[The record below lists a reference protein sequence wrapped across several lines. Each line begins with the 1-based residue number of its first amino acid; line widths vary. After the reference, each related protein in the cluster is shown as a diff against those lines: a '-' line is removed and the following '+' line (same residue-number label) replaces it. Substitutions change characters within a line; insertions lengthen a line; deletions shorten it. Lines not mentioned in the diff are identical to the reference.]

1 MKKKISE
8 KTIKGLVLTL
18 KPNNAQKLLLDKHL
32 NDTRFIY
39 NQYVDEY
46 LKAIKEE
53 RLPNYKDYQDLRV
66 EHEFLKCSNAW
77 TLGCVLHK
85 FKQTNKINRTKRSKG
100 QHVGLVRFRSK
111 KSHSDYFYT
120 CVLKFSYNSDV
131 KSESYVKIEKIG
143 LVNFE
148 HKNIKSN
155 FLDGK
160 IKFGVV
166 KRTKTGE
173 YKISLCIEVNKV
185 YEDRKENNHI
195 GLDFSL
201 RDFFVDSFG
210 AKAPEFSTKR
220 SKMESLQKKID
231 SLNTAISKMRNKFKK
246 KRKTSVK
253 MYRLTIKR
261 NKLYEKVHNIQVDY
275 INKLSRDLCKHNELI
290 VLENLNLQEMSE
302 RTSYKDSKT
311 SSKGGN
317 HGKSIGLLQWSYFLN
332 KLEQN
337 AEKFGNVIVYADKF
351 FPSSQICSKC
361 GEIHSEMKNVTRRTL
376 ECKCGN
382 TIDRDYNSAINLL
395 KFGDTVVYNKS
406 HQTLGKAFSEY
417 KAFKCLDFSRSQST

>member
-8 KTIKGLVLTL
+8 KNIRGLVLTL
-18 KPNNAQKLLLDKHL
+18 RPDNAQKLLLDKHL
-32 NDTRFIY
+32 NGTRFIY
-39 NQYVDEY
+39 NQYVEEY
-46 LKAIKEE
+46 LKAIKEN
-53 RLPNYKDYQDLRV
+53 RLPNYKDYQVLRA
-66 EHEFLKCSNAW
+66 EHEFLKDSCAW
-77 TLGCVLHK
+77 TLQRVLYK

-100 QHVGLVRFRSK
+100 QKVGLIKFRSK
-111 KSHSDYFYT
+111 KSHSDYFYIGIGK
-120 CVLKFSYNSDV
+120 LSYNSDC
-131 KSESYVKIEKIG
+131 KSESYVKIPKIG
-143 LVNFE
+143 LVNFKC
-148 HKNIKSN
+148 KNIKPE
-155 FLDGK
+155 FLNGK

-220 SKMESLQKKID
+220 SKMKLLQEKID
-231 SLNTAISKMRNKFKK
+231 SFNTSISEMRSKSKK

-261 NKLYEKVHNIQVDY
+261 NKLYEKVHNVQVDY

-290 VLENLNLQEMSE
+290 VLENLNLHEMSE
-302 RTSYKDSKT
+302 RTSYNVSKT

-317 HGKSIGLLQWSYFLN
+317 HGKSVGLLQWSYFLK

-337 AEKFGNVIVYADKF
+337 AEKFGNIIVYADKF

-361 GEIHSEMKNVTRRTL
+361 GEIHSEMKDVTKRTL
-376 ECKCGN
+376 VCKCGN

-395 KFGDTVVYNKS
+395 KFGETVVYNKS
-406 HQTLGKAFSEY
+406 HQTLGKELSEY
-417 KAFKCLDFSRSQST
+417 KAFKCLNFSR